1 MTIEDTQKVLAYVT
15 AAYPRY
21 FAHVT
26 AESAR
31 NMITVWTDT
40 LADYSMEAVMAGV
53 RGYISAENSGFPPAP
68 GQIIGYIHM
77 VGNPADK
84 SGTEAWALV
93 RRAVNVPWDQFE
105 ASYNTLPRVVQIA
118 VGSPESLKEL
128 AQMDMQ
134 QFETVA
140 QSNFLRMYEA
150 ARRREATENK
160 FTGSVISARQA
171 VGIEL
176 QHRAEARRE
185 ALTDGQDRIKQ
196 LTAATAAKVDKTP
209 VKPQDDRSEAP
220 HDRLAQLRARLGGH

>member
-105 ASYNTLPRVVQIA
+105 ASFATLPRVVQIA

-196 LTAATAAKVDKTP
+196 LTAATAAKVDKSP

-220 HDRLAQLRARLGGH
+220 QDRLAQLRARLGGH

>member
-26 AESAR
+26 AEAAR
-31 NMITVWTDT
+31 NMITVWTDA
-40 LADYSMEAVMAGV
+40 LADYSLEAVMTGV

-105 ASYNTLPRVVQIA
+105 ASYATLPRVVQIA

-160 FTGSVISARQA
+160 FTGSVINAREA
-171 VGIEL
+171 VGLEL

-185 ALTDGQDRIKQ
+185 ALTDSQDRIKQ
-196 LTAATAAKVDKTP
+196 LAAATAAKVDKSP

-220 HDRLAQLRARLGGH
+220 QDRLAQLRARLGGY

>member
-40 LADYSMEAVMAGV
+40 LADYSMEAVMVGV

-105 ASYNTLPRVVQIA
+105 ASFATLPRVVQIA

-196 LTAATAAKVDKTP
+196 LTAATAAKVDKSP

-220 HDRLAQLRARLGGH
+220 QDRLAQLRARLGGH

>member
-26 AESAR
+26 AEAAR
-31 NMITVWTDT
+31 NMITVWTDA
-40 LADYSMEAVMAGV
+40 LADYSLEAVMTGV

-105 ASYNTLPRVVQIA
+105 ASFATLPRVVQIA

-128 AQMDMQ
+128 AQMDLQ

-140 QSNFLRMYEA
+140 QSNFLRMYDA
-150 ARRREATENK
+150 ARRREATENR
-160 FTGSVISARQA
+160 FPNAVIGAKPRVMQELSDRTRQRNP
-171 VGIEL
+171 GMIE
-176 QHRAEARRE
+176 QKRE
-185 ALTDGQDRIKQ
+185 PERQQIPA
-196 LTAATAAKVDKTP
+196 
-209 VKPQDDRSEAP
+209 KPQADRQELSE
-220 HDRLAQLRARLGGH
+220 DTENRLAELRRRFGR